1 MRILKLEKEMNL
13 SQQMSQNSISVSIYG
28 APHVF
33 SKSVSMYVDHHQFW
47 SSFSYNISTPQFC
60 LLDVNPYVLKES
72 QNPGD
77 FGSIL

>member
-1 MRILKLEKEMNL
+1 MKILKVERGMNL
-13 SQQMSQNSISVSIYG
+13 PQQMSQSSISVSIYG
-28 APHVF
+28 APHV
-33 SKSVSMYVDHHQFW
+33 SSNSVSMYIDHHQFW

-77 FGSIL
+77 SGSIL